1 MNAGINLHV
10 ENICKICTE
19 STSAKILL
27 CVVFY
32 SHTFGLNELIW
43 VRIDL
48 MGTWRFCNQRR
59 RKLGVPTHLGCSGV
73 HPFHCDI
80 IILCT
85 SLALLPL
92 LAVDA
97 AGGRGKHNKAVS
109 WHG

>member
-1 MNAGINLHV
+1 MLRTFAKYVQKAHLLKSYYV
-10 ENICKICTE
+10 LC
-19 STSAKILL
+19 STVIQ
-27 CVVFY
+27 Y
-32 SHTFGLNELIW
+32 GLNELIW

-80 IILCT
+80 IILCS